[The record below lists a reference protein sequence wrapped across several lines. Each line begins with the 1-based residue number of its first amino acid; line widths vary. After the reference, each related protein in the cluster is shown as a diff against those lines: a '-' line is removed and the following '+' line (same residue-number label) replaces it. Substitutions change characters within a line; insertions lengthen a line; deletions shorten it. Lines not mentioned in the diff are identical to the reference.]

1 MNYIAAFG
9 FDIGEIVSSI
19 FETIFGWMTS
29 IILSTNS
36 VPGNLI
42 NMGNGFFNASIT
54 ICTGFLT
61 ENPVNAYPEA
71 WAYVRGLATG
81 PAAIGVANDV
91 FIVFFIIT
99 LINYALTVRS
109 KPDPEDILKII
120 ARAFLG
126 KFLVENCVTLI
137 EDFWGVTSNL
147 MNYIV
152 PDNVQILTGT
162 VLPFLSVEMLGF
174 LVNMILAIVYLIVM
188 LVFAFKIISATWKRF
203 IWAYLALPFGSPAFA
218 TMVGSGQITST
229 TKAYIKFIVAIML
242 EFVAF
247 TILINLLSLMTTG
260 FCSFLITSFNTIMNA
275 DDNTFVN
282 GIIKYFANICFAAMV
297 SSLITEL
304 DGKVEKMYGL

>member
-1 MNYIAAFG
+1 MHYIIAFG
-9 FDIGEIVSSI
+9 IDIGEIISSVFSSI
-19 FETIFGWMTS
+19 SSFFITLTA
-29 IILSTNS
+29 
-36 VPGNLI
+36 LI
-42 NMGNGFFNASIT
+42 NYVPAKLIDIGNGFFNASIN
-54 ICTGFLT
+54 ISTGFLM
-61 ENPVNAYPEA
+61 ENPINAYPET
-71 WAYVRGLATG
+71 WDYVKELATG
-81 PAAIGVANDV
+81 PGAVGVANDV

-137 EDFWGVTSNL
+137 EDFWIVTSNL
-147 MNYIV
+147 MNYIA

-162 VLPFLSVEMLGF
+162 VLPFVAVEGLGF
-174 LVNMILAIVYLIVM
+174 LVDMICAIVYLIMM
-188 LVFAFKIISATWKRF
+188 LVLSFKIISAVWKRF
-203 IWAYLALPFGSPAFA
+203 IWAYLALPFGPPAFA

-229 TKAYIKFIVAIML
+229 MKAYIKFIVAIML

-260 FCSFLITSFNTIMNA
+260 FCSFLVTSFNEIMNM
-275 DDNTFVN
+275 DENSFVN
-282 GIIKYFANICFAAMV
+282 GVIKYFANICFAAMI

-304 DGKVEKMYGL
+304 DSKVEKMYGL